1 MTDKVICPIGFMQ
14 GTPMPLNEALYFVA
28 TEMFGQRSDLRE
40 FSPNEIWTHTYYLCT
55 RLERYSIAI
64 FLIIAQNEND
74 DVDLSELIALAK
86 KHGLSVPQE
95 LEKAQ
100 S

>member
-1 MTDKVICPIGFMQ
+1 MTNQVICPIGFMQ
-14 GTPMPLNEALYFVA
+14 GTPMPLKKALYFVA

-40 FSPNEIWTHTYYLCT
+40 FAPSGHTHTTEELCVM
-55 RLERYSIAI
+55 LERYSTAI

-86 KHGLSVPQE
+86 KHALSVPQE
-95 LEKAQ
+95 LENVQ